1 MMKVKIFTVTLIVFE
16 GDCQTLHSFIPLWLL
31 FRCYSVYFCI
41 FVMLSSWNFHPKM
54 AAALPKRRLVAVTR
68 KAAEFRLLVFYTL
81 WADYRHQIIICFS
94 WLLSSMLI
102 QVTIVS
108 VYHLLFRTVS
118 QSLKVTLI
126 HLWLEIMLSRWSRNI
141 TFRIFVQEL
150 SFLFN
155 NGMTFC
161 LTRISAVALDKL

>member
-1 MMKVKIFTVTLIVFE
+1 
-16 GDCQTLHSFIPLWLL
+16 
-31 FRCYSVYFCI
+31 
-41 FVMLSSWNFHPKM
+41 
-54 AAALPKRRLVAVTR
+54 
-68 KAAEFRLLVFYTL
+68 
-81 WADYRHQIIICFS
+81 
-94 WLLSSMLI
+94 MLI

-126 HLWLEIMLSRWSRNI
+126 HLWLEIMLSSWSRN
-141 TFRIFVQEL
+141 TCRIFVQEF

-155 NGMTFC
+155 NEMTFC